1 MCIEKDK
8 MPYRRSRVLICKRF
22 VKYLDIM
29 VLQGSFSVGAYKFL
43 KPGSISEWMVL
54 FKVARGASYES
65 QSAVEEIYAA
75 AQQAPIL
82 LSRQESSD
90 YVASV

>member
-29 VLQGSFSVGAYKFL
+29 VLQGSFSVGAYKCL

-54 FKVARGASYES
+54 FKVARGESYES
-65 QSAVEEIYAA
+65 QSAIEEIYAA
-75 AQQAPIL
+75 AQWDPIL